1 MQVQDSQ
8 SLLECVPNFSEGRNV
23 GTINRIA
30 DAIRRIAG
38 VKLLHVDPG
47 ADANRTVMT
56 FVGAPSAVLEAA
68 FQSIKTA
75 AQLIDM
81 RQHQGTHPR
90 IGATDVCPLI
100 PIAGLDMQDAAELSR
115 NLGQRVGQELN
126 IPVYLYEY
134 AALHANRR
142 NLALIRQGE
151 YEGLASKIALPEWQP
166 DFGPSLGSFS
176 AGASVIGARKFL
188 IAYNVNLDT
197 RNVAIARRIAERVRE
212 SGYKIKDQQGQ
223 VQHIPGRCPGVKAI
237 GWDMPAYG
245 KAQVS
250 MNITDLD
257 LTPVHL
263 AFAACQEEALKL
275 GVRVTGSELIGLAP
289 LRVFLEAGA
298 YFAPGIRDSAQQIKA
313 AIDGLGL
320 QELGEFDPTNR
331 ILEYRI
337 QLET

>member
-8 SLLECVPNFSEGRNV
+8 SLLECVPNFSEGHNV
-23 GTINRIA
+23 GIINRIA
-30 DAIRRIAG
+30 DAIRQIAG

-56 FVGAPSAVLEAA
+56 FVGAPSAVVEAA

-100 PIAGLDMQDAAELSR
+100 PIAGLDMQDVVELAQ
-115 NLGQRVGQELN
+115 NLGQRVGQELH

-134 AALHANRR
+134 AALNANRR
-142 NLALIRQGE
+142 NLALIRHGE

-166 DFGPSLGSFS
+166 DFGPTQGPFL

-197 RNVAIARRIAERVRE
+197 RNVTIARCIAERVRE
-212 SGYKIKDQQGQ
+212 SGYKRDQQGQ
-223 VQHIPGRCPGVKAI
+223 VQIIPGCCPGVKAI

-245 KAQVS
+245 RAQVS

-298 YFAPGIRDSAQQIKA
+298 YFAPDARDSTQQIKA

-320 QELGEFDPTNR
+320 QELAAFDPAKR
-331 ILEYRI
+331 ILEYRM
-337 QLET
+337 QLDG